1 MRKFI
6 FVLAAALTMCGVWS
20 CQKNAGGG
28 DGDVLETS
36 WDKAV
41 TEHPFL
47 ANFPEYEYDFQGNY
61 YEGSGFEQF
70 QVWDRAGT
78 QEKYDTYVAK
88 LNSSGFATGSNESK
102 WEKLIGGEEYTATM
116 NPFSAGN
123 VIITFMVEGE

>member
-1 MRKFI
+1 M
-6 FVLAAALTMCGVWS
+6 
-20 CQKNAGGG
+20 
-28 DGDVLETS
+28 
-36 WDKAV
+36 

-78 QEKYDTYVAK
+78 QKKYDAYVAK
-88 LNSSGFATGSNESK
+88 LSSSGFATGSNESK

-123 VIITFMVEGE
+123 VIITFMVEGK

>member
-1 MRKFI
+1 MKKVI
-6 FVLAAALTMCGVWS
+6 FVLAAALTMCGVWG
-20 CQKNAGGG
+20 CQKNEGGG

-78 QEKYDTYVAK
+78 QEKYDAYVAK
-88 LNSSGFATGSNESK
+88 LSSSGFATGSNESK

>member
-1 MRKFI
+1 MKKFI

-41 TEHPFL
+41 TEHPFSRIL
-47 ANFPEYEYDFQGNY
+47 LNTNTISRGITMRVRVLSSSRSGTEPEL
-61 YEGSGFEQF
+61 
-70 QVWDRAGT
+70 RR
-78 QEKYDTYVAK
+78 KYDAYVAK
-88 LNSSGFATGSNESK
+88 LSSSGFATGSNESK

>member
-1 MRKFI
+1 MKRVI
-6 FVLAAALTMCGVWS
+6 FVLAAALTMCGVCG
-20 CQKNAGGG
+20 CQKNEGGG
-28 DGDVLETS
+28 DGSVLETS

-41 TEHPFL
+41 AEHPFL

-61 YEGSGFEQF
+61 FEGSGYEQF

-78 QEKYDTYVAK
+78 QEKFDAYVAK
-88 LNSSGFATGSNESK
+88 LTASGFATGSNENK

-123 VIITFMVEGE
+123 VIITFMVEEE

>member
-1 MRKFI
+1 MKKFI
-6 FVLAAALTMCGVWS
+6 FVLAAALTMCGVWG
-20 CQKNAGGG
+20 CQKNEGGG

-78 QEKYDTYVAK
+78 QEKYDAYVAK
-88 LNSSGFATGSNESK
+88 LSSSGFATGSNESK

>member
-1 MRKFI
+1 MKKFI
-6 FVLAAALTMCGVWS
+6 FVLAAALTMCGVWG
-20 CQKNAGGG
+20 CQKNEGGG

-78 QEKYDTYVAK
+78 QEKYDAYVAK
-88 LNSSGFATGSNESK
+88 LSSSGFATGSNESK

-123 VIITFMVEGE
+123 VIITFMVEEE

>member
-1 MRKFI
+1 M
-6 FVLAAALTMCGVWS
+6 A
-20 CQKNAGGG
+20 
-28 DGDVLETS
+28 
-36 WDKAV
+36 
-41 TEHPFL
+41 EHPFL

-78 QEKYDTYVAK
+78 QEKFDAYVAK
-88 LNSSGFATGSNESK
+88 LTASGFATGSNENK

-123 VIITFMVEGE
+123 VIITFMVEEE

>member
-1 MRKFI
+1 MKRFI
-6 FVLAAALTMCGVWS
+6 FVLAAALTICGVWG
-20 CQKNAGGG
+20 CQKNEGGG
-28 DGDVLETS
+28 DGSVLETS

-41 TEHPFL
+41 AEHPFL
-47 ANFPEYEYDFQGNY
+47 ENFPEYEYDFQGNY

-78 QEKYDTYVAK
+78 QEKFDAYVAK
-88 LNSSGFATGSNESK
+88 LTASGFATGSNENK

-123 VIITFMVEGE
+123 VIITFMVEEE

>member
-1 MRKFI
+1 MKKFI

-20 CQKNAGGG
+20 CQKNEGGG

-78 QEKYDTYVAK
+78 QKKYDAYVAK
-88 LNSSGFATGSNESK
+88 LSSSGFATGSNESK